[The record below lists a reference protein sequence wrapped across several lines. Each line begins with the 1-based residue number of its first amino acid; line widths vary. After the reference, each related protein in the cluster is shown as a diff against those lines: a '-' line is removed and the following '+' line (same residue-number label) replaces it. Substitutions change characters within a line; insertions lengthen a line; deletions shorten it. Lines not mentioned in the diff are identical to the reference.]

1 MDVPKSGSEFGWLRN
16 RVSTLPYVGDGN
28 DWQYSKLAS
37 NVTFVKQNDE
47 INVQRECT
55 GKVHI
60 FWEGHKIILYLHDFP
75 GFQTQK
81 LFETRLCL
89 DTGLIKAKARQNI
102 DWILIIK

>member
-37 NVTFVKQNDE
+37 NLTFVKQNDE

-60 FWEGHKIILYLHDFP
+60 FWEGHKIILYVLDFS
-75 GFQTQK
+75 GFQTQNS
-81 LFETRLCL
+81 LLAYCL
-89 DTGLIKAKARQNI
+89 EQECA
-102 DWILIIK
+102 